1 MRRPIMNIHKKWPVG
16 LVLVWLCVWGGIVWA
31 SNTQMQV
38 PEPRFDFGELGEG
51 ETVSHDFKIL
61 NIGSEALQIADV
73 RPG

>member
-1 MRRPIMNIHKKWPVG
+1 MNIQKRWPAG
-16 LVLVWLCVWGGIVWA
+16 LVLLLLWVWAGIVWA
-31 SNTQMQV
+31 GNVQMQV

-61 NIGSEALQIADV
+61 NIGAEALQIKDV